1 MGGKAVFPIFAPGE
15 NAYPAELAPVTPQI
29 YREHLRATKALEDV
43 QNAPDG
49 GKLTEQQTADLKRA
63 QLSDKQLAALE
74 QMKAHTDF
82 NDLATRSALGRE
94 GVERQVKAEVGR
106 VIREVEEKRE
116 RTQEQEKKHV
126 QEHEQKPRR
135 AARIA

>member
-1 MGGKAVFPIFAPGE
+1 M
-15 NAYPAELAPVTPQI
+15 LADP
-29 YREHLRATKALEDV
+29 EGA
-43 QNAPDG
+43 
-49 GKLTEQQTADLKRA
+49 KLTEQQTAELKRA

-82 NDLATRSALGRE
+82 NDLAMRRALGRE

-106 VIREVEEKRE
+106 VLRDAEEKRE
-116 RTQEQEKKHV
+116 RTQEQEKKYV
-126 QEHEQKPRR
+126 QEQQPRR